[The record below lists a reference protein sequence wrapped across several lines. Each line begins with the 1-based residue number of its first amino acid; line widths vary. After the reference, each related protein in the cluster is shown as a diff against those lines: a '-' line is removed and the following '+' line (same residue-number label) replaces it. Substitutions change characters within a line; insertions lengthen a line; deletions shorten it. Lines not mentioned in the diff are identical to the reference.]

1 MKKTLVLL
9 AALLALGEAP
19 AQDGKLPAPRKSG
32 GMPLKE
38 ALARRA
44 TSRAF
49 DPKPLS
55 SQQLSD
61 VLWAAIGINRPDGKR
76 TAPSSRDRRELDVY
90 VLEARG
96 VSLYDP
102 KEHRLVPVV
111 AEDLRTVQSSQ
122 EFVRDAPVTLVY
134 VADLARMSEGT
145 ATEKEATASF
155 DTGFVSQNVYLWC
168 ASEGLATGVRSWVER
183 EVLAKKMKLRP
194 DQRIIAAQSIAYP
207 AAPRPA
213 APKP

>member
-32 GMPLKE
+32 GMPLME
-38 ALARRA
+38 ALAKRA

-49 DPKPLS
+49 DSRPLS
-55 SQQLSD
+55 TQQLSD
-61 VLWAAIGINRPDGKR
+61 VLWAAIGVNRPDGKR

-90 VLEARG
+90 LLEARG

-102 KEHRLVPVV
+102 KEHSLVPVV
-111 AEDLRTVQSSQ
+111 AEDLRAVQSSQ

-134 VADLARMSEGT
+134 VADLARMSDGSV
-145 ATEKEATASF
+145 AEKEATASF

-168 ASEGLATGVRSWVER
+168 ASEGLATGVRSWVDR
-183 EVLAKKMKLRP
+183 EVLAKRMKLRP
-194 DQRIIAAQSIAYP
+194 DQRITAAQSIAYP
-207 AAPRPA
+207 PAPRPG